1 MTWLVHAWH
10 GSYVGDMTHSWTYMR
25 YKFIFNCE
33 YIVYSQYTHSC
44 TQYTATHCN
53 ALQHTATQCNT
64 LQHTATNCT
73 TLQHTTT
80 HYILCIHNIL
90 TVVHNINTQYY
101 SWMSHV
107 TYVRIMSHMNIHC
120 VTYTHIWDINLYL
133 MYIHEWVTT
142 PMYESC
148 HAWMSHVIYYYTH
161 LYLICEY
168 THECTFISHL
178 RGLPLFH
185 VCTCEKWLIHVW
197 HDSCIGD
204 MTHALVTWLIHVW
217 HASLTCEMP
226 FSFYTQ
232 THMHMYT
239 HARARVC
246 AHTHSHTHSHTHIDT
261 CVHTYTHTHAHTHT
275 YTMPSK

>member
-1 MTWLVHAWH
+1 
-10 GSYVGDMTHSWTYMR
+10 MR

-53 ALQHTATQCNT
+53 ALHHTATHCNT

-80 HYILCIHNIL
+80 HYTLCIHNIL

-133 MYIHEWVTT
+133 ITFMNESRHLCMNHFTHEWV
-142 PMYESC
+142 
-148 HAWMSHVIYYYTH
+148 MSFIIIQIYISSVSIRMNAH
-161 LYLICEY
+161 LYLIWEGC
-168 THECTFISHL
+168 
-178 RGLPLFH
+178 LFSMSAH
-185 VCTCEKWLIHVW
+185 VRN
-197 HDSCIGD
+197 DSSMCD
-204 MTHALVTWLIHVW
+204 MTHA
-217 HASLTCEMP
+217 
-226 FSFYTQ
+226 
-232 THMHMYT
+232 
-239 HARARVC
+239 
-246 AHTHSHTHSHTHIDT
+246 
-261 CVHTYTHTHAHTHT
+261 
-275 YTMPSK
+275 